1 MRPDPL
7 RPAPPTASGLALL
20 AAAALL
26 LQGLLVANPGY
37 FSHDELQWA
46 VRAAAREPAGWA
58 AIDALQYRPLT
69 FELWMALSRAFFDTP
84 RLFHLAIA
92 VLGAANAVLLA
103 VVLRGAGSTPRVADT
118 AALAFVASPY
128 AMYVHG
134 WVATI
139 GDLLWVGCAL
149 GIGWAVLRARTRVA
163 VAAALLLTAAAL
175 LAKESALAIPA
186 TAAVLVLVDAGRRR
200 RWIAVCIASGAVA
213 LAYLALRYPALSA
226 PRPGEAYAWSPLNL
240 PLRWLEYQLYP
251 PRPRVFEVHNVLA
264 PPVLAAFA
272 GLLWLAVAAV
282 LARRG
287 RRWLLAWVA
296 GGVATLGPVLVL
308 GQSAT
313 QYGYGFAAWCA
324 GLLGLAWAG
333 LARPGRA
340 IVAAFV
346 LASASH
352 GVEVAWQMHR
362 VGRVEAR
369 FSADVL
375 GVIATSPL
383 PVRLSPAPEADAW
396 IFQRVTHA
404 VPSYRGVPF
413 SPRIELVA
421 PGAPADYRIGAD
433 GSLTALPR

>member
-7 RPAPPTASGLALL
+7 RPTRPTATGLALL

-26 LQGLLVANPGY
+26 LQGLLIANPGY

-46 VRAAAREPAGWA
+46 LRAANGEPAGWA
-58 AIDALQYRPLT
+58 ATDALQYRPLT
-69 FELWMALSRAFFDTP
+69 FELWMALSHALFDTP

-92 VLGAANAVLLA
+92 VLGTVNAVLLA
-103 VVLRGAGSTPRVADT
+103 GVLRGAGGTPKVADA

-149 GIGWAVLRARTRVA
+149 GIGWAALRTRTGVA
-163 VAAALLLTAAAL
+163 AAAALLLTAAAL

-200 RWIAVCIASGAVA
+200 LWGAVCLASGAA
-213 LAYLALRYPALSA
+213 AAAYLALRYPALSA
-226 PRPGEAYAWSPLNL
+226 PRPGDPYAWSPANL

-251 PRPRVFEVHNVLA
+251 LRPRVFEVHNVLLSPA
-264 PPVLAAFA
+264 LAVLAGA
-272 GLLWLAVAAV
+272 LWLAVAAV

-287 RRWLLAWVA
+287 WRWLFAWTA
-296 GGVATLGPVLVL
+296 GGVAALGPVLVL

-340 IVAAFV
+340 IVAAFA
-346 LASASH
+346 LAGAAH

-362 VGRVEAR
+362 IGRIEAR

-396 IFQRVTHA
+396 IFQRVTHE
-404 VPSYRGVPF
+404 VPIYRGVPF
-413 SPRIELVA
+413 SPRIELVS
-421 PGAPADYRIGAD
+421 PGAPADYRIRAD
-433 GSLTALPR
+433 GSLEPAR